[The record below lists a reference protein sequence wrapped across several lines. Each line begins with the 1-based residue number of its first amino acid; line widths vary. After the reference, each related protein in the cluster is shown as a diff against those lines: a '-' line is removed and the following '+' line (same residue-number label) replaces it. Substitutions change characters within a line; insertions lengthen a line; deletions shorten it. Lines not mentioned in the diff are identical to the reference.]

1 MSVLDALL
9 DYETAEVVQILHER
23 GTKQLARLKC
33 VDGGSVYGVLES
45 GKIEFLGTK
54 AEAKRVYG
62 TWRSDG
68 R

>member
-1 MSVLDALL
+1 MSDTADAV
-9 DYETAEVVQILHER
+9 ANAPEVVQILHER

-45 GKIEFLGTK
+45 GKVEFLGTK

-62 TWRSDG
+62 NWRKL
-68 R
+68 